1 MSTLR
6 TYLLPTLLL
15 LLAGCSRGPLA
26 PAEFMAFAAQ
36 KDHGLVQEQEFD
48 DLALRLRYRPVE
60 ELVLQELGPEVA
72 ADSIQRTIASRKGAH
87 HFNLQLKAL
96 KVKDLL
102 NARSANQDD
111 YFRKQYYFGSLVDA
125 DLLLVIGADTLP
137 CALAHFERTYGAAP
151 FNELVVSFIDDS
163 PEPYRDDLHFIYN
176 DQAFGL
182 GKVEFV
188 IRKDDL
194 QRLPA
199 LKLS

>member
-1 MSTLR
+1 
-6 TYLLPTLLL
+6 
-15 LLAGCSRGPLA
+15 
-26 PAEFMAFAAQ
+26 
-36 KDHGLVQEQEFD
+36 
-48 DLALRLRYRPVE
+48 
-60 ELVLQELGPEVA
+60 VA
-72 ADSIQRTIASRKGAH
+72 RKGAH

-102 NARSANQDD
+102 NARSPDPDD

-176 DQAFGL
+176 DRAFGL
-182 GKVEFV
+182 GPVEFV
-188 IRKDDL
+188 IRKEDL
-194 QRLPA
+194 QQLPS

>member
-1 MSTLR
+1 MKIPH
-6 TYLLPTLLL
+6 LLQIGAAAMLMT
-15 LLAGCSRGPLA
+15 ACSHAPLA
-26 PAEFMAFAAQ
+26 PGAFVAYAMD
-36 KDHGLVQEQEFD
+36 KDNGLVQTRDFD

-60 ELVLQELGPEVA
+60 ELVLQELGTEAPS
-72 ADSIQRTIASRKGAH
+72 DSIQHAM
-87 HFNLQLKAL
+87 KAL

-102 NARSANQDD
+102 NARSPDPDD

-176 DQAFGL
+176 DRAFGL
-182 GKVEFV
+182 GPVEFV
-188 IRKDDL
+188 IRKEDL
-194 QRLPA
+194 QQLPS